1 MSTISPQT
9 ALVYVMVV
17 AAVADHKLKRA
28 ELRIIEDVVKI
39 LPIFRGFTGDH
50 FKIDFDNCISIL
62 EQEDGIE
69 TVLEL
74 VAEALPPKLKHT
86 AYALACEVIAADRT
100 ADLVELEWLALL
112 RNRLKIDA
120 LNASAI
126 EMAIRARYMVH
137 PAAHST

>member
-9 ALVYVMVV
+9 ALIYVMVV

-28 ELRIIEDVVKI
+28 ELRIIEDVVKM
-39 LPIFRGFTGDH
+39 LPIFRGFSGEH
-50 FKIDFDNCISIL
+50 FTQDFDNCISIL
-62 EQEDGIE
+62 EQDDGIE
-69 TVLEL
+69 TALGL

-100 ADLVELEWLALL
+100 TELVELEWLALL
-112 RNRLKIDA
+112 RNRLKIEA

-126 EMAIRARYMVH
+126 EMAIRARYADH
-137 PAAHST
+137 PAAHA